1 MKQSTFDY
9 IPVQV
14 LLARLLSKWYWF
26 AISLVLFIG
35 LAKVYL
41 MTKDD
46 IYEVKATLL
55 LDEKK
60 GLEELNGS
68 DNFMKELGLF
78 EQRSELQDEIG
89 ILTSY
94 SLVEQAVRPLNQGI
108 SYFKQGKV
116 KSRQVFNNLPFL
128 VLVDS
133 SHYQLINLTINV
145 KPVSKD
151 FFMLEAE
158 GEDVWVYLPTEN
170 KVVLELPEISFKQ
183 KIRLNESFQ
192 SQYLKFEL
200 VSNPARK
207 DPSAPIKSEYSFSI
221 NSFDQLTEY
230 YREKLVVK
238 PYDEETKKGKLV
250 ELSSQ
255 GPSIE
260 LETRFLNELIDAY
273 ISYETEKSRKDGVKI
288 VKFLDNQMA
297 KVADSLAR
305 VEYSL
310 SYFRESRNIADL
322 ATASKKLTEELLELE
337 RDRAALTVKSQQVEY
352 IYENLQNARGDG
364 DGDFS
369 PATVDIEDASL
380 QNLLIELNK
389 LKAEKAEMTLS
400 AKGDN
405 PRLGQINS
413 KIENIEARVLEIT
426 RNMVNTQRIALD
438 VYNNRIS
445 EVRGRMSSLPSDER
459 ELTRLQREFKAKSD
473 LFKYLQEKKAEA
485 SVAVANSSSNNLIV
499 DKARQAGDTPVSPN
513 RMLFYLLALVL
524 GGGLPGAV
532 ILGADLLN
540 DKVSSLRALESSTD
554 IKVLGLIINND
565 TKANVLTAQNS
576 DSVLAECFRAVRVRM
591 QDMGGTVPIKVIG
604 VTSTWAGEGKTFCAN
619 NLSSILAQSGKRT
632 VLVDVDL
639 RKPRMMEY
647 HEVDN
652 ICGLSTYLRGQHNL
666 DQIIQSSKIE
676 NLDLISSG
684 PAQLNALDL
693 IDTERFFRL
702 IQELKAEYDYVIL
715 DTPPIGQTTD
725 YVILKSYTD
734 FTLYIVRHNKTKL
747 QTLNMINEMYEDGNV
762 GNIGILVN
770 DIKLN
775 QAFGYGGEKIYGYGK
790 KLTY

>member
-1 MKQSTFDY
+1 MKQSNFDY

-26 AISLVLFIG
+26 VISVVMFVA

-41 MTKDD
+41 MTKED

-60 GLEELNGS
+60 GLEELGGNS
-68 DNFMKELGLF
+68 SFMKELGLF
-78 EQRSELQDEIG
+78 EQKSELQDEIG

-94 SLVEQAVRPLNQGI
+94 GLVEKAVRPLNQGV
-108 SYFKQGKV
+108 SYYKKGKI
-116 KSRQVFNNLPFL
+116 KSRQVFDNLPYL
-128 VLVDS
+128 VIVDS
-133 SHYQLINLTINV
+133 SHYQLINLNIKV
-145 KPVSKD
+145 VPVSKD

-158 GEDVWVYLPTEN
+158 GENVWVYLPSEN
-170 KVVLELPEISFKQ
+170 KVVLELPEINFKQ

-200 VSNPARK
+200 VANPARK
-207 DPSAPIKSEYSFSI
+207 DPNAPIKNEYSFSI
-221 NSFDQLTEY
+221 NSFDQLTDY

-250 ELSSQ
+250 EISSQ

-260 LETRFLNELIDAY
+260 LETRFINQLVDAY
-273 ISYETEKSRKDGVKI
+273 IDYETEKSRKDGVKI
-288 VKFLDNQMA
+288 VKFLDNQMGL
-297 KVADSLAR
+297 VADSLTR

-337 RDRAALTVKSQQVEY
+337 RERSSLLAKTRQVEY
-352 IYENLQNARGDG
+352 INENLQMARG

-369 PATVDIEDASL
+369 PATVDIDDASL
-380 QNLLIELNK
+380 QNLLIELNR
-389 LKAEKAEMTLS
+389 LNQERAEMKLT

-405 PRLGQINS
+405 PRLDQVNS
-413 KIENIEARVLEIT
+413 KIENIKGRILEIT
-426 RNMVNTQRIALD
+426 GHMVNTQQISLD
-438 VYNNRIS
+438 VYDNRIT
-445 EVRGRMSSLPSDER
+445 EIKGRMSSLPSDER
-459 ELTRLQREFKAKSD
+459 ELKKLEREFKAKSD

-485 SVAVANSSSNNLIV
+485 SVAVANASSNNLIV
-499 DKARQAGDTPVSPN
+499 DRARQAGDAPIAPN
-513 RMLFYLLALVL
+513 RMMFLLLAIVM

-540 DKVSSLRALESSTD
+540 DKVSSLRAVESSTD
-554 IKVLGLIINND
+554 IKVLGLVINND
-565 TKANVLTAQNS
+565 TKAKVLTSANS
-576 DSVLAECFRAVRVRM
+576 DSILAECFRTVRVKM
-591 QDMGGTVPIKVIG
+591 QDMGGAVPIKVIG

-647 HEVDN
+647 HDVDN

-747 QTLNMINEMYEDGNV
+747 QSLNLINEMYEDDNV